1 MSDPDA
7 RLFKL
12 LRLYCETSAIAVVGV
27 GCLALCGWAF
37 HIELL
42 KSFLPG
48 LVAMKV
54 NSALGLAFS
63 GMSLWLLLPDE
74 PRSER
79 RQIAISLALLVTF
92 IGMATLAEYLFGLNL
107 RIDQLFFREP
117 VETVATYS
125 AGRMAPTTAMA
136 FLAIGF
142 ALLLL
147 GGKRRRGHLP
157 AQLLS
162 LWAALVAL
170 MALIGYIYHAA
181 ALYRIML
188 YTQIAL
194 HTAIALFLLSGG
206 VFFARPRA
214 GLADDLTSGGSGS
227 VMARRFLPAVLCVPI
242 ALGWIQ
248 LQGQRA
254 GMYGAELGLALYATA
269 NIIVFAGLVWLNA
282 RKINEEY
289 TERSRAEVEIHELNS
304 ALERRVT
311 ERTHTLEQ
319 QTVILAQTN
328 EALLRA
334 RELAEAEKQVAQAA
348 CQGAEAASRAKGEF
362 LANMSHEI
370 RTPLNGI
377 VGMTDL
383 ALDTELTPEQREFMD
398 TVKISADSLLGVI
411 NDILDFSKIE
421 AGKLDIE
428 AVDFDLR
435 DCLGGTMRM
444 LALRADEKGL
454 ELLCDIGP
462 EVPEIVRGDSSRV
475 RQVVTN
481 LVGNAIKFTD
491 QGEVSLK
498 VVVDAQEGTERILH
512 FTVTDTGIGIPP
524 EKQKSIFLAF
534 TQADTSTTRKYGGTG
549 LGLTISRRLVELM
562 GGKIWVN
569 SGIDRGTRFHFTV
582 RLGVPDSKPI
592 VVAPIVPT
600 EILRNVKVLVVDDN
614 RTSRRILEGM
624 LSRWEMRLKSVENG
638 QDALAELSAAREAGE
653 PYALIL
659 TDLRMPKM
667 DGFDLVERIRSKA
680 ELPTATIMVLSSAG
694 NSGDGLR
701 CQELGVAAYLMKP
714 IRQSEL
720 REAIARVLGAH
731 GKEGPLALITRFSLQ
746 AARDPAAFLRV
757 LVAEDNPV
765 NQRLAVRLLEKRGH
779 RVVVAVNGREALQA
793 LDKGRFDLVLMDVQM
808 PEMDGMEATAAIRQ
822 HEKNTELHTPI
833 IALTANAMKGDREKY
848 LASGMDGYLAKP
860 IRPLE
865 LDELLESHMARRM
878 ELAFTPSAAG

>member
-1 MSDPDA
+1 MKTKS
-7 RLFKL
+7 L
-12 LRLYCETSAIAVVGV
+12 LNWKVQLAFGSAILTLLAVGAMSYRVMVVSHESDRWVQHTHEVLENLQDLLSAMLRVESSYRGFV
-27 GCLALCGWAF
+27 ITGNEQF
-37 HIELL
+37 L
-42 KSFLPG
+42 KSYHDSTL
-48 LVAMKV
+48 
-54 NSALGLAFS
+54 
-63 GMSLWLLLPDE
+63 
-74 PRSER
+74 RSER
-79 RQIAISLALLVTF
+79 EETIIHNLTVDNLIQQRQIPTLERLAHQKIQFAETVIGVRRTKGLEAAAQSIRDGEGQRMMDEYRQVIREMQDEELRLLALRNADAKRRV
-92 IGMATLAEYLFGLNL
+92 
-107 RIDQLFFREP
+107 DQTK
-117 VETVATYS
+117 TVLILGT
-125 AGRMAPTTAMA
+125 
-136 FLAIGF
+136 
-142 ALLLL
+142 LL
-147 GGKRRRGHLP
+147 G
-157 AQLLS
+157 LL
-162 LWAALVAL
+162 
-170 MALIGYIYHAA
+170 ITAA
-181 ALYRIML
+181 AGWSVQRDSSRRE
-188 YTQIAL
+188 IAEE
-194 HTAIALFLLSGG
+194 ALF
-206 VFFARPRA
+206 
-214 GLADDLTSGGSGS
+214 
-227 VMARRFLPAVLCVPI
+227 
-242 ALGWIQ
+242 
-248 LQGQRA
+248 
-254 GMYGAELGLALYATA
+254 
-269 NIIVFAGLVWLNA
+269 
-282 RKINEEY
+282 
-289 TERSRAEVEIHELNS
+289 VEKG
-304 ALERRVT
+304 
-311 ERTHTLEQ
+311 
-319 QTVILAQTN
+319 ILAKTN

-334 RELAEAEKQVAQAA
+334 RELAEAERQVAQAA
-348 CQGAEAASRAKGEF
+348 CQAAEEATRAKGEF

-428 AVDFDLR
+428 AADFDLR

-444 LALRADEKGL
+444 LALRADEKKL
-454 ELLCDIGP
+454 ELLCDVSP
-462 EVPEIVRGDSSRV
+462 EVPEIVRGDSTRV

-498 VVVDAQEGTERILH
+498 VVVDARDGTERILH
-512 FTVTDTGIGIPP
+512 FTVTDTGVGIPP

-534 TQADTSTTRKYGGTG
+534 TQADASTTRKYGGTG

-569 SGIDRGTRFHFTV
+569 SGIDCGTRFHFTV
-582 RLGVPDSKPI
+582 RLGVSDGKPI

-600 EILRNVKVLVVDDN
+600 EILQNVKVLVVDDN
-614 RTSRRILEGM
+614 GTSRRILEGM

-680 ELPTATIMVLSSAG
+680 ELSTATIMVLASAG

-765 NQRLAVRLLEKRGH
+765 NQLLAVRLLEKRGH

-822 HEKNTELHTPI
+822 HEKSTGLHTPI

-848 LASGMDGYLAKP
+848 LSSGMDGYLAKP
-860 IRPLE
+860 IRPFE
-865 LDELLESHMARRM
+865 LDELLESHIAGRM
-878 ELAFTPSAAG
+878 KLVPTPSTSG